1 MKQEKKREEKKRE
14 EKKMEGADR
23 LRKTIN
29 GYSVR

>member
-1 MKQEKKREEKKRE
+1 MKQEKKRE